1 VVKTRTSGK
10 LVAAA
15 AAAAL
20 LLTGADTGVALAD
33 TPPSGCGFHV
43 KDPGNP
49 VYSAAFF
56 NNCSIYPATV
66 HLDVVLSRD
75 RDVCVK
81 GKADTVLESTATPWG
96 TSVTPGAPAPVVPRR
111 RTCR

>member
-81 GKADTVLESTATPWG
+81 GKADTVLGEYGHAIGDIRNAWSTG
-96 TSVTPGAPAPVVPRR
+96 TCGAA
-111 RTCR
+111 